1 MKMPKYTQAFIDRH
15 GKARFY
21 FRKAGSKQVPLPGLP
36 WSPSFMAAYEAAL
49 EGEAPR
55 IEIGASRTKP
65 GTINALVV
73 SYFNSMAFQ
82 ALAQETKRTRRNI
95 LERFRAEH
103 GDKRSALLKREH
115 VNVMFAKKAAT
126 RFAARNWLK
135 TVRALMQFAVTEGM
149 LASDPTAGIKNLSGK
164 TDGFRTWTEEDI
176 AAFQARHPVGTRER
190 LALALLVNTAQRRG
204 DVVRMGRQ
212 HIRNGLI
219 EVKQQKTGTKLAI
232 PIHPD
237 LQAVLDA
244 TPSGHL
250 TFLTTA
256 FGKPFAAAGFTN
268 WFREACNAAGLPRG
282 TSAHGLRKAA
292 CRRLA
297 EAGCSAN
304 VIAAISGHKSLSEVE
319 RYTIAANQERMA
331 RMGVETLMAQ
341 KPKGEQ
347 KSVKPVRRFDK
358 KAK

>member
-1 MKMPKYTQAFIDRH
+1 MKMPKHTQAFIDRH

-36 WSPSFMAAYEAAL
+36 WSPQFMAAYEAAL
-49 EGEAPR
+49 EGQAPR

-82 ALAQETKRTRRNI
+82 ALAPETKRTRHNI
-95 LERFRAEH
+95 LERFREEH
-103 GDKRSALLKREH
+103 GDKRSTLLKREH
-115 VNVMFAKKAAT
+115 INVMFAKKAAT

-135 TVRALMQFAVTEGM
+135 TVRALMQFAVTEGL
-149 LASDPTAGIKNLSGK
+149 LATDPTAGIKNLSGK
-164 TDGFRTWTEEDI
+164 TDGFRTWNEDDI
-176 AAFQARHPVGTRER
+176 AAFEARHPIGTRER

-212 HIRNGLI
+212 HIRSGLI

-237 LQAVLDA
+237 LQAVLEA

-250 TFLTTA
+250 TFLTTS
-256 FGKPFAAAGFTN
+256 FGKPFTAAGFTN
-268 WFREACNAAGLPRG
+268 WFREACNTAGLPRG

-304 VIAAISGHKSLSEVE
+304 VIASISGHKSLSEVE

-331 RMGVETLMAQ
+331 RMGVETLIAET
-341 KPKGEQ
+341 KERTG
-347 KSVKPVRRFDK
+347 SVKPVRRFDK